1 LIIRGGLYFAMDG
14 LVIDPHTSVPHA
26 YAGCVVALTVPY
38 RKIRDLVRPDS
49 RFYPL
54 VSQ

>member
-1 LIIRGGLYFAMDG
+1 MDG
-14 LVIDPHTSVPHA
+14 LVIDPHTSVPQG
-26 YAGCVVALTVPY
+26 YAGGVVALTVPY